1 MTTTIASA
9 KELREAILGR
19 FDELSPRLQQIARYI
34 LDDPDSAGVETLS
47 VIAQR
52 TGAPPSAMVRFAQ
65 TFGFDGA
72 ASMQRLLKDELLAT
86 RPEAAYHRR
95 ARNFLEAA
103 DHGMPPRP
111 FDLLAEFA
119 GASTVSL
126 EHMLES
132 VGHDQFERAVDLL
145 LAADAVHV
153 AGFRRS
159 FPVAAYLAYSL
170 QRSGKR
176 AFLIDGVGGMEK
188 LASACIKPGDLVIAI
203 SFSPYAPEMV
213 ELAEQV
219 ASGDVPIL
227 MVTDSLVGP
236 IARWATCLLQIRDT
250 EVRGFRTLASPI
262 CLAQALAISYAFE
275 FSKEDQKIS
284 HLVRDMD

>member
-72 ASMQRLLKDELLAT
+72 ASMQRLLKDELLST
-86 RPEAAYHRR
+86 RPETAYHRR

-103 DHGMPPRP
+103 DHGPPPRP
-111 FDLLAEFA
+111 LDLLAEFA
-119 GASTVSL
+119 EASAVSL
-126 EHMLES
+126 EHLFES
-132 VGHDQFERAVDLL
+132 VDHASFEQAVALL
-145 LAADAVHV
+145 QAADAVHV

-159 FPVAAYLAYSL
+159 FPVAAYLSYSL

-176 AFLIDGVGGMEK
+176 AFLIDGVGGMDK
-188 LASACIKPGDLVIAI
+188 LASACIKPGDLLIGI
-203 SFSPYAPEMV
+203 SFSPYAPEML
-213 ELAEQV
+213 ELAEKIAGAGVQ
-219 ASGDVPIL
+219 IL
-227 MVTDSLVGP
+227 MITDSLVGP
-236 IARWATCLLQIRDT
+236 VARHAVCLLQIRDS
-250 EVRGFRTLASPI
+250 EVRGFRTLAASI
-262 CLAQALAISYAFE
+262 CLVQSLAITYAFE
-275 FSKEDQKIS
+275 FSKKES
-284 HLVRDMD
+284 